1 MAGVDEAVVKFVNGE
16 IKNSIS
22 TVIEPYAVDTD
33 SKEKLIGSCNLDMV
47 SSDSGTDCFSIPDSM
62 NTKGGLIDNHI
73 FENQTET
80 VLGENQGMSIFW
92 FTMTGQE
99 QYFDFRGRMEK
110 LSMLQ
115 AYQGVR
121 FTRISNVSISLDY
134 SFGTVL
140 KEMKTLQKVWI
151 WVCESE
157 YGEDEGNCEL
167 AFLIFPIN
175 EHNRLKKHISAEGK
189 VNNVVKDKNEVYQC
203 FISQHQFGFDA
214 VWLVD
219 SGESELECEIPFMVL
234 AFVKSNQFKNSPN
247 KAKCHACEIVNT
259 Y

>member
-47 SSDSGTDCFSIPDSM
+47 SSDSGTDCF
-62 NTKGGLIDNHI
+62 
-73 FENQTET
+73 
-80 VLGENQGMSIFW
+80 W

-99 QYFDFRGRMEK
+99 QYFDFRFVLISWLFFPGEEWKNCQCYK
-110 LSMLQ
+110 LIKGLDLQ
-115 AYQGVR
+115 ESG
-121 FTRISNVSISLDY
+121 NVSISLGY

-157 YGEDEGNCEL
+157 YGEDEGNCSSL
-167 AFLIFPIN
+167 FQ
-175 EHNRLKKHISAEGK
+175 LKKHISAEGK

-219 SGESELECEIPFMVL
+219 FGESELECEIPFMVL

>member
-33 SKEKLIGSCNLDMV
+33 SKEKLIGSCNLDMI

-80 VLGENQGMSIFW
+80 VLGENQGEEWKNCQCYKLIK
-92 FTMTGQE
+92 GLDLQE
-99 QYFDFRGRMEK
+99 SG
-110 LSMLQ
+110 
-115 AYQGVR
+115 
-121 FTRISNVSISLDY
+121 NVSISLGY
-134 SFGTVL
+134 SFGTIL

-157 YGEDEGNCEL
+157 YGEDEGNYEL
-167 AFLIFPIN
+167 TFLIFPIN